1 MVTVFRGK
9 GPTMTNSTITA
20 ASSRDARRARN
31 RRLKAILAGGLVLGV
46 GAAVTLAAWN
56 DSEFATGSFTAGSF
70 DMVGSTDGTTFANHT
85 SAPGA
90 TLPFSLNYNNLSPN
104 TTVAA
109 PFVLHLTPGTTTSA
123 TVAVATA
130 AGSGAAAAN
139 LTYGIQA
146 VASVAACTPTATG
159 TTIVPAGTAMSAV
172 TGAATFQLAKS
183 VDGSAVGAN
192 EFLCI
197 QVTAGT
203 GLAQGSTAT
212 GTWEFLATSN
222 AS

>member
-1 MVTVFRGK
+1 M
-9 GPTMTNSTITA
+9 SI
-20 ASSRDARRARN
+20 SSAPGRVLRSRRIRAV
-31 RRLKAILAGGLVLGV
+31 LAGGMVVGI

-90 TLPFSLNYNNLSPN
+90 TLPFSTNFNNLSPN

-123 TVAVATA
+123 TVSVATA

-139 LTYGIQA
+139 LTYGIVA
-146 VASVAACTPTATG
+146 VANVGACVPGATG
-159 TTIVPAGTAMSAV
+159 TLVVPAGTAMSAV
-172 TGAATFQLAKS
+172 TGAQTFQLAKS
-183 VDGSAVGAN
+183 TDAVAAGAN
-192 EFLCI
+192 QYLCI
-197 QVTAGT
+197 QVTAGS
-203 GLAQGSTAT
+203 GLVQATAAT
-212 GTWEFLATSN
+212 GTWEFRATSN
-222 AS
+222 VS